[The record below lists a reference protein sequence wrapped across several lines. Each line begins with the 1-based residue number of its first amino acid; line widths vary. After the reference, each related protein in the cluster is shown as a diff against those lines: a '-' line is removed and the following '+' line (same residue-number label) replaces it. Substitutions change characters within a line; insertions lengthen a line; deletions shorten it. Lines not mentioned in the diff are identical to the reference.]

1 LRDATRNIKGVWR
14 AHLSLWHEFG
24 DALNPEQETN
34 ERSFRP
40 TLGGFYGLC
49 ERSEMIKTFKKLS
62 QRQGPAMIFLT
73 CVTLLSG
80 CAALGFKQPEP
91 VTVGQVIEMS
101 KEGMPAEA
109 IVEKMRDSETV
120 YRLTAAQLAELHDVG
135 IADQVLDYMQ
145 RTYIEAERRE
155 QSRDDWGEW
164 NMWGAGF

>member
-1 LRDATRNIKGVWR
+1 
-14 AHLSLWHEFG
+14 
-24 DALNPEQETN
+24 
-34 ERSFRP
+34 
-40 TLGGFYGLC
+40 
-49 ERSEMIKTFKKLS
+49 MIETFKKLS
-62 QRQGPAMIFLT
+62 QRQGLGLIFLI

-101 KEGMPAEA
+101 KEGVPAET
-109 IVEKMRDSETV
+109 IVRKMRDSETV

-145 RTYIEAERRE
+145 QTYIEAERRE

-164 NMWGAGF
+164 DMWGPRFW